1 MYRTFL
7 AFFLLSVF
15 LITFGVFYRK
25 YKDIF
30 HPICFFSIL
39 SILRYVPSTFSAD
52 VDNFVKLTDHG
63 LTKFVLLTSFYV
75 LCVIS
80 GWYVFTRINN
90 KKVAHVFQGELNNK
104 MFRLGLV
111 LFIIGTLSRIYFIYS
126 SGGLF
131 YILSNIQNKVEMVTG
146 NGYLLAIGNFMTYGI
161 VLMMCS
167 DFYKHRRNL
176 VINMLLILCIGSS
189 FFLFAFMSDRTAP
202 MRFLMIVIM
211 AYHYNFKHI
220 KLSSLLKPKSV
231 GLILAC
237 VVFIVA
243 MPLLRNKEGYNKY
256 GSVSN
261 LMEHAS
267 EEIGNIFYWFS
278 YTGRDVFIYEHFD
291 ISNYWGGKNVLNFIS
306 APIPASILEDKPP
319 VDEGYYL
326 ANLIKGYESS
336 PPQTRFSYKS
346 SIPFDNQGIMFANFG
361 IIGLF
366 LGGIL
371 IGLVYGY
378 TYKLLVVN
386 DYHPLVVV
394 ISQVILYNFSLTSH
408 DMVNVLLLIGFML
421 IPLMLTRTLHF
432 KRVAVEQV

>member
-7 AFFLLSVF
+7 AFSLLSVF
-15 LITFGVFYRK
+15 IITFGVFYRK

-80 GWYVFTRINN
+80 GWYVFTRTNN

-104 MFRLGLV
+104 MFGLGLV

-176 VINMLLILCIGSS
+176 VINMLLILCISSS

-220 KLSSLLKPKSV
+220 KLGSLLKPKSV
-231 GLILAC
+231 
-237 VVFIVA
+237 
-243 MPLLRNKEGYNKY
+243 
-256 GSVSN
+256 
-261 LMEHAS
+261 
-267 EEIGNIFYWFS
+267 
-278 YTGRDVFIYEHFD
+278 
-291 ISNYWGGKNVLNFIS
+291 IS
-306 APIPASILEDKPP
+306 
-319 VDEGYYL
+319 
-326 ANLIKGYESS
+326 
-336 PPQTRFSYKS
+336 
-346 SIPFDNQGIMFANFG
+346 
-361 IIGLF
+361 
-366 LGGIL
+366 
-371 IGLVYGY
+371 
-378 TYKLLVVN
+378 
-386 DYHPLVVV
+386 
-394 ISQVILYNFSLTSH
+394 
-408 DMVNVLLLIGFML
+408 
-421 IPLMLTRTLHF
+421 
-432 KRVAVEQV
+432 

>member
-1 MYRTFL
+1 M
-7 AFFLLSVF
+7 
-15 LITFGVFYRK
+15 
-25 YKDIF
+25 
-30 HPICFFSIL
+30 CFFSIL
-39 SILRYVPSTFSAD
+39 SILRYVPSTLSAD
-52 VDNFVKLTDHG
+52 IDNFVRLSDSG
-63 LTKFVLLTSFYV
+63 LTKFVLLTSLYV
-75 LCVIS
+75 FCVTS
-80 GWYVFTRINN
+80 GWYVFSRMNN
-90 KKVAHVFQGELNNK
+90 KKVLHVFHGELNNK
-104 MFRLGLV
+104 MFGLGLI

-126 SGGLF
+126 SGGLL

-167 DFYKHRRNL
+167 DFYKYRRN
-176 VINMLLILCIGSS
+176 VFINTLLLLCIGTS

-211 AYHYNFKHI
+211 AYHYNFKQI
-220 KLSSLLKPKSV
+220 RVSSLLKPKSIGV
-231 GLILAC
+231 IIVC

-256 GSVSN
+256 GSVTN
-261 LMEHAS
+261 LIKQAS
-267 EEIGNIFYWFS
+267 EEVENIFYWFS

-291 ISNYWGGKNVLNFIS
+291 ISNYWGGKNILNFLS
-306 APIPASILEDKPP
+306 APIPASLLKDKPP

-336 PPQTRFSYKS
+336 PPDTTFPYKS
-346 SIPFDNQGIMFANFG
+346 SIPFDNQGAMFANFG
-361 IIGLF
+361 ILGLI

-371 IGLVYGY
+371 IGVVYGY
-378 TYKLLVVN
+378 TYKLLVAN

-408 DMVNVLLLIGFML
+408 DMVNVILLIGFML
-421 IPLMLTRTLHF
+421 LPLILMRTLSF
-432 KRVAVEQV
+432 RRIYIESN